1 MNDQKKRYRRASVDD
16 RPAVSSGRD
25 PILSS
30 LASLSADL
38 ASLRLVVEKRLSY
51 DRAKEKAFDH
61 LYAELEDFKRDA
73 AYQEKRPML
82 IDLILLFDRMEV
94 IYNDVRSSASVP
106 PSFAELLQTLSDE
119 LLEILYRREVE
130 MITSSSKSFDPRWQR
145 AIGAESTNI
154 PSENNQVAQV
164 VRRGF
169 RYRQTIL
176 RPEEVIIRKYQP
188 KEGRM
193 TRRRER

>member
-1 MNDQKKRYRRASVDD
+1 MKEQKRYRRAPVDD
-16 RPAVSSGRD
+16 RPAVPSGRD

-30 LASLSADL
+30 LTNITAEL
-38 ASLRLVVEKRLSY
+38 ASLKMVVEKRLIY

-61 LYAELEDFKRDA
+61 LYQELEGFKRDA

-82 IDLILLFDRMEV
+82 IDLILLYDRMEV
-94 IYNDVRSSASVP
+94 IYRDVRSATNVPASV
-106 PSFAELLQTLSDE
+106 ADLLQTLSDE

-130 MITSSSKSFDPRWQR
+130 MITSSTPVFDPRWQR
-145 AIGAESTNI
+145 AIGAETTNI
-154 PSENNQVAQV
+154 PSEDNKVVQV

-169 RYRQTIL
+169 RYRHTIL

-188 KEGRM
+188 QEGRM
-193 TRRRER
+193 SRRRGQ

>member
-1 MNDQKKRYRRASVDD
+1 MKEQKRYRRAPVDD
-16 RPAVSSGRD
+16 RPAVPSGRD

-30 LASLSADL
+30 LTNITAEL
-38 ASLRLVVEKRLSY
+38 ASLKMVVEKRLNY

-61 LYAELEDFKRDA
+61 LYQELEYFKRDA
-73 AYQEKRPML
+73 AYQEQRPML
-82 IDLILLFDRMEV
+82 IDLILLYDRMEV
-94 IYNDVRSSASVP
+94 IYQDVRSASNVP
-106 PSFAELLQTLSDE
+106 PSVADLLQTLSDE

-130 MITSSSKSFDPRWQR
+130 MITSTSTVFDPRWQR
-145 AIGAESTNI
+145 AIGAEHTNI
-154 PSENNQVAQV
+154 PSEDNKVVQV

-188 KEGRM
+188 QEGRM
-193 TRRRER
+193 PRRRGQ